1 MGTEVIKIEHPTI
14 GERGAED
21 RCICQEVNP
30 AFSLKPIKVVILPC
44 TSRWTKDSEILYKLV
59 KDSDIFV
66 ENFRPNVT
74 KHLGN
79 LC

>member
-14 GERGAED
+14 GERG
-21 RCICQEVNP
+21 RRSVY
-30 AFSLKPIKVVILPC
+30 LPGIEPGLFFEANQGL
-44 TSRWTKDSEILYKLV
+44 TSDIQMDQGSEILYKLV